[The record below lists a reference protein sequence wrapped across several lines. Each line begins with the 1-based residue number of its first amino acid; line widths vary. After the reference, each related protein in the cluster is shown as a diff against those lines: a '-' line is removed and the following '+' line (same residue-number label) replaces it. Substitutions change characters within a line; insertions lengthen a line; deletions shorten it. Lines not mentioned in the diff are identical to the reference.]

1 MHCYHCQREVDTR
14 ERLGR
19 GETCTG
25 CGANLRCCRNCLF
38 YDTNAA
44 NACREPQAEPV
55 VDKETGNFCDF
66 FAPNDRQTQR
76 ATPATDAR
84 ARLES
89 LFKKK
94 S

>member
-1 MHCYHCQREVDTR
+1 MHCYHCQQKVDTK
-14 ERLGR
+14 ERIGR

-25 CGANLRCCRNCLF
+25 CDANLRCCRNCMF
-38 YDTNAA
+38 YDTSYA

-66 FAPNDRQTQR
+66 FAPGERQTQGPT
-76 ATPATDAR
+76 AATDVR
-84 ARLES
+84 ARLEA

>member
-1 MHCYHCQREVDTR
+1 MHCYYCQREVDTR
-14 ERLGR
+14 ERIGR

-25 CGANLRCCRNCLF
+25 CGANLRCCRNCMF
-38 YDTNAA
+38 YDTSYA

-66 FAPNDRQTQR
+66 FAPSERQGTHSI
-76 ATPATDAR
+76 AATDAR
-84 ARLES
+84 ARLEA